1 MQLWVVSQPENQQP
15 CGHLLFDPFHSEVS
29 EWSSIDFKKR
39 EREGEREKSGEK
51 KSRVGSFSQ
60 YAEGITVPLTTP
72 TP

>member
-39 EREGEREKSGEK
+39 ERERK
-51 KSRVGSFSQ
+51 KWKKKNPEWAPFLSMPRG
-60 YAEGITVPLTTP
+60 
-72 TP
+72 